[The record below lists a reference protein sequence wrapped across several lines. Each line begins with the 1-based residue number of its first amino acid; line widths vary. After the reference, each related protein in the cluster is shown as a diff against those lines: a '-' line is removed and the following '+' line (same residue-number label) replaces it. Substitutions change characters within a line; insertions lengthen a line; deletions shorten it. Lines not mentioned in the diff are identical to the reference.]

1 MLECGDAPG
10 RVVRL
15 SKRTVDAAQPQAT
28 RYTVWDSEL
37 KGFGLRVSPQG
48 TKTFIVRYR
57 IGGGRRGA
65 LRQMVVAREG
75 VLSAEGARERAK
87 IALGRV
93 ADGQD
98 PQGVK
103 AQRREELTVSEL
115 CDLYMA
121 EGVATK
127 KESTLKLD
135 RIRVLRHIKPRLGRM
150 KIGDVARTDIERL
163 MRDVGSGKIRDEATP
178 HTRGGP
184 GAAARTVGLLGG
196 IFSFAQERGLVS
208 ANPTRGVKRFK
219 DIRRERFLSAAEM
232 GRLGDV
238 LAAHEAASGDKHH
251 IAILR
256 LLALTGARKNE
267 IARLRWS
274 EVDLERGVLRLADSK
289 TGPKVIPLGA
299 AAIKVLSEIERSE
312 ASYVFPDRRDDRK
325 PVANLDWAWVGLRDK
340 AGLSDVRIH
349 DLRHSFASMGLM
361 TGQGLPLIG
370 KLLGHAHVGTTARY
384 AHLSDDPVRAAA
396 DRISATVAAAM
407 SGQVPAPVHVLRTA
421 REA

>member
-1 MLECGDAPG
+1 MLEESDAPG
-10 RVVRL
+10 RVIRL
-15 SKRTVDAAQPQAT
+15 SKRTVDASQPEET
-28 RYTVWDSEL
+28 RYTVWDSDL
-37 KGFGLRVSPQG
+37 KGFGLRVSPRG
-48 TKTFIVRYR
+48 TKTFVVRYR
-57 IGGGRRGA
+57 LGGGRRGS

-75 VLSAEGARERAK
+75 VLTAEGARERAK

-98 PQGVK
+98 PQGAK
-103 AQRREELTVSEL
+103 AKRRDELTVSEL

-196 IFSFAQERGLVS
+196 IFSFAQERGLIA

-219 DIRRERFLSAAEM
+219 DVRRERFLSAAEM

-238 LAAHEAASGDKHH
+238 LAAHETANGDKRHV
-251 IAILR
+251 AILR

-289 TGPKVIPLGA
+289 TGRKVIALGA
-299 AAIKVLSEIERSE
+299 AAIKVLSEVERTE
-312 ASYVFPDRRDDRK
+312 TPCVFPDHRDGGK
-325 PVANLDWAWVGLRDK
+325 PVANLDWAWVVLREK

-349 DLRHSFASMGLM
+349 DLRHSFASTGLM
-361 TGQGLPLIG
+361 AGQGLPLIG
-370 KLLGHAHVGTTARY
+370 KLLGHSHVGTTARY

-407 SGQVPAPVHVLRTA
+407 GGQEPAEIHVLRNA